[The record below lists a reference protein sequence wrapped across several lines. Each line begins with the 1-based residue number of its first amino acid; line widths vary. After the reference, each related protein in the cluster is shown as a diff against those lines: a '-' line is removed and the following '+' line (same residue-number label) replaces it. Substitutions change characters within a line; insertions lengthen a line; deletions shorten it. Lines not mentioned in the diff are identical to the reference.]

1 MSMQLWRI
9 ASDTPGWTADDMAGK
24 GAASKGGRWNVAGEH
39 ATYAS
44 TSISLA
50 AWETRAH
57 LGRTGTKLPF
67 NRFLVRIDIP
77 EDIWAARVR
86 VATPLP
92 VGWNA
97 IPEGMVSR
105 SLGSAWLAAS
115 GSALF
120 AVPSVIIE
128 EEDNV
133 IINPAHT
140 DAKRLRATK
149 VRRFL
154 YDHRV

>member
-1 MSMQLWRI
+1 VTVSLWRV
-9 ASDTPGWTADDMAGK
+9 ASDTPGWTADDMSGK
-24 GAASKGGRWNVAGEH
+24 GAASKGARWNHPGELV
-39 ATYAS
+39 TYAA

-57 LGRTGTKLPF
+57 FGRGAALPW
-67 NRFLVRIDIP
+67 NRVLVRIDVP
-77 EDIWAARVR
+77 DDVWAARQMLTR
-86 VATPLP
+86 PPP

-105 SLGSAWLAAS
+105 DDGSRWLKTAAS
-115 GSALF
+115 ALL
-120 AVPSVIIE
+120 AVPSVIID

-133 IINPAHT
+133 LINPAHA
-140 DAKRLRATK
+140 DCARIVASK
-149 VRRFL
+149 VRRFV

>member
-9 ASDTPGWTADDMAGK
+9 ASDTPSWTADDMAGK
-24 GAASKGGRWNVAGEH
+24 GAASKGVRWNVAGEH

-44 TSISLA
+44 TSVSLA

-67 NRFLVRIDIP
+67 NRFLIRIDVP
-77 EDIWAARVR
+77 EDIWAARIG

-128 EEDNV
+128 EEDNI
-133 IINPAHT
+133 IINPAHA
-140 DAKRLRATK
+140 DAKRLKATK

>member
-1 MSMQLWRI
+1 VTVRLWRI
-9 ASDTPGWTADDMAGK
+9 ASDTPAWTAEDLAGK
-24 GAASKGGRWNVAGEH
+24 GAASRGGRWNGVGEL

-44 TSISLA
+44 TSVSLA

-57 LGRTGTKLPF
+57 LGRSGTRLPF
-67 NRFLVRIDIP
+67 NRFLVRIDVP
-77 EDIWAARVR
+77 DAVWAARSHL
-86 VATPLP
+86 ATPLP

-105 SLGSAWLAAS
+105 GLGSAWLAA
-115 GSALF
+115 GISALF
-120 AVPSVIIE
+120 VVPSVIID

-133 IINPAHT
+133 VINPAHH
-140 DAKRLRATK
+140 DAKRLIATK
-149 VRRFL
+149 VRKFL